1 MKSMLGQVVWL
12 LTAIGSIH
20 LGLIGL
26 GFNFLNLP
34 FIQENL
40 AMLIVPLHYV
50 FGVAGVLSLVMM
62 MQSCACKSGS
72 CPA

>member
-12 LTAIGSIH
+12 LTALGSIH

-62 MQSCACKSGS
+62 MQGSCGSGS
-72 CPA
+72 CN

>member
-1 MKSMLGQVVWL
+1 MKSLLGQAVWL

-26 GFNFLNLP
+26 GFNFLNMP

-40 AMLIVPLHYV
+40 AAFIIPLHYV

-62 MQSCACKSGS
+62 MQSCSGGTCK
-72 CPA
+72 

>member
-1 MKSMLGQVVWL
+1 MKSMLGQTVWL
-12 LTAIGSIH
+12 LTALGSIH

-26 GFNFLNLP
+26 GFNVLTMP
-34 FIQENL
+34 FVQENL

-62 MQSCACKSGS
+62 MQGCGS
-72 CPA
+72 NCPS